1 MEFLPGRAGQEQA
14 AVTRFHIAAALA
26 AALAAAPAAGQ
37 APQGVKPTGL
47 SGPEMLDRADRDVVR
62 MKQVLKQVL
71 GRVEEARGEKDI
83 VKLNCVNEKL
93 TQIKGLLK
101 VAEQADIS
109 LQEAVARK
117 DEGADADFAKVGIAR
132 GKVDQLRVEAE
143 ECIGQLAY
151 VVDERT
157 QVEVEVPKDLPRSDV
172 TDREPPPPPMVR
184 PPAASTFQ

>member
-1 MEFLPGRAGQEQA
+1 MTRTHL
-14 AVTRFHIAAALA
+14 AVALA
-26 AALAAAPAAGQ
+26 GALLAVPASGQ
-37 APQGVKPTGL
+37 APQGVKASGL
-47 SGPEMLDRADRDVVR
+47 SAPEMLDRADKDVAR

-71 GRVEEARGEKDI
+71 GRLEEARGEKDI

-117 DEGADADFAKVGIAR
+117 DEGADSDFAKVGIAR

-143 ECIGQLAY
+143 ECVGQLAY

-157 QVEVEVPKDLPRSDV
+157 QVEVEVPKDLPRGDP
-172 TDREPPPPPMVR
+172 TDREPPPPPVVQA
-184 PPAASTFQ
+184 PPASRFQ

>member
-1 MEFLPGRAGQEQA
+1 MEFLPGHAGQERA
-14 AVTRFHIAAALA
+14 AVNRFHLA
-26 AALAAAPAAGQ
+26 AALAGALALQAPGQ
-37 APQGVKPTGL
+37 EPQGVKPTGL

-101 VAEQADIS
+101 VAEQADVS

-117 DEGADADFAKVGIAR
+117 DEGADADVAKVG
-132 GKVDQLRVEAE
+132 
-143 ECIGQLAY
+143 
-151 VVDERT
+151 
-157 QVEVEVPKDLPRSDV
+157 
-172 TDREPPPPPMVR
+172 
-184 PPAASTFQ
+184 